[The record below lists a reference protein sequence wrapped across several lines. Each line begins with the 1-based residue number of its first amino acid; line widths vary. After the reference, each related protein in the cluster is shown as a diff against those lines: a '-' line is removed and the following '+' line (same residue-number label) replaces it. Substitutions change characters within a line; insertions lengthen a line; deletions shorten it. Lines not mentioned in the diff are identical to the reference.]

1 MRRAGPAGA
10 ASADR
15 AGEVEVVSSEAAARF
30 VTDVRRNGSVAALLD
45 RLPAFRLPQ
54 AALVAGALFQTVWN
68 VQWARAPTDSVRDYD
83 VFYFDADDLS
93 AAAEAR
99 VNAQLNAAC
108 ADLGVTIEACN
119 QARVHQWYE
128 AHFGHPYAPLASVDE
143 GISRFLVRCT
153 CVGLQ
158 PSVGAAPR
166 LIAPHGLTD
175 LYAGRLV
182 RNAPFAPRALFE
194 CKAASYRARWSQL
207 VVESE

>member
-1 MRRAGPAGA
+1 MRPAVPAGVGPAGEAGAEA
-10 ASADR
+10 A
-15 AGEVEVVSSEAAARF
+15 GGAARF
-30 VTDVRRNGSVAALLD
+30 VDDVRRNASVAALLD
-45 RLPAFRLPQ
+45 RLPPFRLPQ
-54 AALVAGALFQTVWN
+54 VALVAGALFQSVWN
-68 VQWARAPTDSVRDYD
+68 LQLGRAPTDSIRDYD

-158 PSVGAAPR
+158 PTVGAAPR

-175 LYAGRLV
+175 LYAGRLA
-182 RNAPFAPRALFE
+182 RNTPFAPAALFRR
-194 CKAASYRARWSQL
+194 KAESYRARWPQL
-207 VVESE
+207 VVVPQ

>member
-1 MRRAGPAGA
+1 MRLAVQAGVDLAGEAGA
-10 ASADR
+10 
-15 AGEVEVVSSEAAARF
+15 EAAEGAARF
-30 VTDVRRNGSVAALLD
+30 VDDVRRNASVAALLD

-54 AALVAGALFQTVWN
+54 AALVAGALFQTAWN
-68 VQWARAPTDSVRDYD
+68 LQWARAPTDSIRDYD

-158 PSVGAAPR
+158 PTPGAGAPR
-166 LIAPHGLTD
+166 LIAPHGLAD
-175 LYAGRLV
+175 LYAGRLE
-182 RNAPFAPRALFE
+182 RNAPFAPAALFRR
-194 CKAASYRARWSQL
+194 KAESYRARWPQL